1 MRSIVGFAIMAV
13 IVFIALRLVLGLIG
27 VAIHLAFQV
36 LIWAAIGYGMFLLLK
51 LVAPDTARKVS
62 EMIRGKPAS

>member
-1 MRSIVGFAIMAV
+1 MRSILGFAIMAV

-27 VAIHLAFQV
+27 VAVHLAIQV

-51 LVAPDTARKVS
+51 VVAPDTARKVS
-62 EMIRGKPAS
+62 EMIRGRPTG